1 MTDHEHEPRALS
13 DSARAAYALVLKNS
27 SIPVTSD
34 LDGLR
39 ELAELGLLDV
49 SEDGS
54 DFVPVDPRLVEL
66 QVAGEWR
73 RQAWHLALRAT
84 TLERD
89 IIALTTDY
97 VQARGA
103 RQECIRY
110 LNGLREI
117 GRFVDL
123 AARGAKM
130 EILTAQPGGQRS
142 VTVLESA
149 LPLAL
154 DQLDRGVRLR
164 TLYQHAARF
173 NEPTKTYVREVTAH
187 GGEVRT
193 LDEFFER
200 IFIIDQNMAILPAA
214 PDRKIAVAVTDPA
227 VVGFLTDMFERNWQR
242 AMHFTPSHAAL
253 ASSEVVPQIHEMIKR
268 LLKEGVTDSAIA
280 KRIGVSE
287 RTYHTHLARIRKDL
301 GAVNRVQ
308 LGYML
313 AQEELRAGH
322 LPGPE

>member
-1 MTDHEHEPRALS
+1 MTEDEHAPRALS
-13 DSARAAYALVLKNS
+13 DSARAAYALVVKNG

-34 LDGLR
+34 LEGLR
-39 ELAELGLLDV
+39 ELADLGLLDMT
-49 SEDGS
+49 EDGG

-73 RQAWHLALRAT
+73 RQAWYLALRAT
-84 TLERD
+84 ALERD
-89 IIALTTDY
+89 ITALTTDY

-103 RQECIRY
+103 QQEGIRY

-117 GRFVDL
+117 GRFVDV
-123 AARGAKM
+123 AARGATV

-142 VTVLESA
+142 TAVLESA

-164 TLYQHAARF
+164 TLYQHSARF
-173 NEPTKTYVREVTAH
+173 NEPTKTYVREVGAH

-200 IFIIDQNMAILPAA
+200 IFIIDQKMAILPAS
-214 PDRKIAVAVTDPA
+214 PDRKTAVAVTEPA
-227 VVGFLTDMFERNWQR
+227 VVAFLTDMFERNWQR
-242 AMHFTPSHAAL
+242 ATQFTPSHAAV
-253 ASSEVVPQIHEMIKR
+253 ASSEVVPEIHVMIKR

-287 RTYHTHLARIRKDL
+287 RTYHTHLARIRKEL

-313 AQEELRAGH
+313 ALEDLRSADIEELR
-322 LPGPE
+322 